1 MAKPRKSFYLWVA
14 GKALY
19 WLLGFGIFLMTAFLF
34 WRIYF
39 SGLLPKEMK
48 GLTPNDNLK
57 AAYAACGDDLQL
69 LTQEQSTH
77 TRTDENYG
85 YFAVPRFVFIPEAEQ
100 VQVIFRYNN
109 STLKYTQQKYGLAE
123 RPPRGEEIF
132 DVSLVEI
139 YDLTP
144 DNKSDNVDGSETLGK
159 TRVAPTSHT
168 VTTTALYTYFCY
180 TFDGVTVDPDT
191 ITIFFDIYYQDDID
205 YGKTA
210 YGTLRLYHHE
220 EVWQTV
226 RMTARDRRALGE

>member
-48 GLTPNDNLK
+48 GLTANDNLK

-85 YFAVPRFVFIPEAEQ
+85 YFAVPRFVFIPEAAQ
-100 VQVIFRYNN
+100 VQIIFRYNN

-226 RMTARDRRALGE
+226 KMTARDRRALGE